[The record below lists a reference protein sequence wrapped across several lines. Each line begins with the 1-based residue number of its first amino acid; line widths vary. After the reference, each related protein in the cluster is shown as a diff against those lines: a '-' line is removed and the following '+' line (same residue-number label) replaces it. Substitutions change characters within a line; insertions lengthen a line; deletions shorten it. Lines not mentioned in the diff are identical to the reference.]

1 MASRMGA
8 LQVRAAGDA
17 VVGEVVL
24 GPGEFGAVESP
35 GRCRVLP
42 RREEEEEDAEPEGRD
57 GESAAGPVAA
67 GPCAAVDVSPVPLPV
82 PVPPAEPSSG
92 TRVTEPVGRAGAGV
106 VPPAA
111 PTAV

>member
-1 MASRMGA
+1 MASRVGA

-17 VVGEVVL
+17 AVGEVVPGL
-24 GPGEFGAVESP
+24 GEFGAVEAP

-42 RREEEEEDAEPEGRD
+42 RREEEEEEGDAEPEGRD
-57 GESAAGPVAA
+57 GESAAGPVVA
-67 GPCAAVDVSPVPLPV
+67 GPCVAVDVSPVPLPV
-82 PVPPAEPSSG
+82 PLAAPSSG
-92 TRVTEPVGRAGAGV
+92 TRVTEPVGRAGVGV